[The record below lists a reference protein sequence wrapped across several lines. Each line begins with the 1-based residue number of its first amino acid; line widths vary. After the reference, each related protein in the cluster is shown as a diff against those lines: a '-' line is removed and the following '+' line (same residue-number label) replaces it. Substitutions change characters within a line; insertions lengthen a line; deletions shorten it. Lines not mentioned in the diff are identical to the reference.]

1 MSEILILALDSLRAN
16 KLRSFLTIL
25 GVVIGVAT
33 VIGMSSIISGLN
45 GNISSQIQDLGSN
58 LVFVQRIPA
67 TIGGRVPP
75 EMFSRKK
82 LTLDDANAIAQLPLV
97 EAISPVVQYLNF
109 SASSN
114 SFVVRYRDHTAKNT
128 IFIGATPEVA
138 TVMNLRIT
146 LGRWINEADHTHNSN
161 VVVLGHDT
169 AETIFPAN
177 VDPID
182 KEVEIEGQPFRV
194 IGVLEKRKDTLQG
207 GANPNDNVAEM
218 PIGTFWRLHPEQKD
232 FMFVIKVVSQEDMP
246 RAISQIE
253 ALLRIRRGVP
263 PNKDDDFAI
272 STQDTFTDLW
282 NQISS
287 GVFTVMLTI
296 SSIALIVGGVG
307 VMNIMLVSV
316 TERTKEIGIRK
327 AIGATQRNILQQF
340 LFEAMVLTAA
350 GGILGIGAGALIAAT
365 IRTLVPF
372 LPATISTF
380 WVAVAFSVSVGTGL
394 IFGLY
399 PAYRA
404 AILSPIEA
412 LRYE

>member
-1 MSEILILALDSLRAN
+1 HR
-16 KLRSFLTIL
+16 
-25 GVVIGVAT
+25 
-33 VIGMSSIISGLN
+33 
-45 GNISSQIQDLGSN
+45 
-58 LVFVQRIPA
+58 
-67 TIGGRVPP
+67 
-75 EMFSRKK
+75 
-82 LTLDDANAIAQLPLV
+82 
-97 EAISPVVQYLNF
+97 
-109 SASSN
+109 
-114 SFVVRYRDHTAKNT
+114 
-128 IFIGATPEVA
+128 
-138 TVMNLRIT
+138 
-146 LGRWINEADHTHNSN
+146 HNSN

-182 KEVEIEGQPFRV
+182 KEVEIDGQPFRV

-232 FMFVIKVVSQEDMP
+232 FMFVIKIVSQEDMS
-246 RAISQIE
+246 RAISQIQG
-253 ALLRIRRGVP
+253 LLRIRRGVP

-316 TERTKEIGIRK
+316 TERTKEIGVRK
-327 AIGATQRNILQQF
+327 AIGATRRNILMQF
-340 LFEAMVLTAA
+340 LFEAILLTAV
-350 GGILGIGAGALIAAT
+350 GGVLGIATGAGIAA
-365 IRTLVPF
+365 IVRTFAPF
-372 LPATISTF
+372 LPASVSAF
-380 WVAVAFSVSVGTGL
+380 WVAVGFSVSGGPG
-394 IFGLY
+394 FGFGFY

-404 AILSPIEA
+404 AVLSPIEA

>member
-1 MSEILILALDSLRAN
+1 MSEILLLALDSLRKN
-16 KLRSFLTIL
+16 KLRSFLTVL

-45 GNISSQIQDLGSN
+45 ASIASQIEDLGSN
-58 LVFVQRIPA
+58 LIFVQRIPP
-67 TIGGRVPP
+67 TIGGRLPP
-75 EMFSRKK
+75 EVFSRKK
-82 LTLDDANAIAQLPLV
+82 LTIEDAKAIEQLSLV
-97 EAISPVVQYLNF
+97 KAVAPVLQYFAINTDAKSF
-109 SASSN
+109 S
-114 SFVVRYRDHTAKNT
+114 VRYRDKTAKNT
-128 IFIGATPEVA
+128 IFVGATPDVA
-138 TVMNLRIT
+138 VVMNLH
-146 LGRWINEADHTHNSN
+146 LDGGRWINEADHTHNSN

-177 VDPID
+177 VDPVD
-182 KEVEIEGQPFRV
+182 KDVEIEGQPFRV
-194 IGVLEKRKDTLQG
+194 IGVLEKRKDALQG

-232 FMFVIKVVSQEDMP
+232 FMFAVKASSQDDLP
-246 RAISQIE
+246 RAIDQIE

-263 PNKDDDFAI
+263 PDKDDDFAI

-282 NQISS
+282 RQIS
-287 GVFTVMLTI
+287 GGIFTVMLAI

-316 TERTKEIGIRK
+316 TERTREIGVRK
-327 AIGATQRNILQQF
+327 AIGATQRNILMQF
-340 LFEAMVLTAA
+340 LFEAMVLTALGGVIGIIA
-350 GGILGIGAGALIAAT
+350 GGTIALT
-365 IRTLVPF
+365 IRTLAPF
-372 LPATISTF
+372 LPASVSML
-380 WVAVAFSVSVGTGL
+380 WVAVGFGTAVGTGL

>member
-1 MSEILILALDSLRAN
+1 MSEILLLALDSLRKN
-16 KLRSFLTIL
+16 TLRSFLTVL

-45 GNISSQIQDLGSN
+45 DSIASQIADLGSN
-58 LVFVQRIPA
+58 LIFVQRIPP
-67 TIGGRVPP
+67 TIGGRLPP
-75 EMFSRKK
+75 EVFSRKK
-82 LTLDDANAIAQLPLV
+82 LTMEDAKAIEQLPRIKAIAPVLQYF
-97 EAISPVVQYLNF
+97 AINMDAKSF
-109 SASSN
+109 S
-114 SFVVRYRDHTAKNT
+114 VRYRDKTAKNT
-128 IFIGATPEVA
+128 IFVGATPDVA
-138 TVMNLRIT
+138 VVMNLRMEA
-146 LGRWINEADHTHNSN
+146 GRWINEADHTHSTN

-169 AETIFPAN
+169 ADTVFPAN
-177 VDPID
+177 VSPID

-194 IGVLEKRKDTLQG
+194 IGVLEKRKDALQG

-218 PIGTFWRLHPEQKD
+218 PVGTFWRLHPEQKD
-232 FMFVIKVVSQEDMP
+232 FMFAVKTNTQEDLP
-246 RAISQIE
+246 RAIDDIE

-282 NQISS
+282 RQIS
-287 GVFTVMLTI
+287 GGIFTVMLAI

-316 TERTKEIGIRK
+316 TERTREIGVRK
-327 AIGATQRNILQQF
+327 AIGATQRNILLQF
-340 LFEAMVLTAA
+340 LFEAMVLTAL
-350 GGILGIGAGALIAAT
+350 GGLLGVLVGWAIAVI
-365 IRTLVPF
+365 IRTAAPF
-372 LPATISTF
+372 LPA
-380 WVAVAFSVSVGTGL
+380 SVSLLWVGVGFATAVGTGM

>member
-1 MSEILILALDSLRAN
+1 MSEILLLALDSLRNN

-45 GNISSQIQDLGSN
+45 RNISSQIQDLGSN
-58 LVFVQRIPA
+58 LVFIQRIPP
-67 TIGGRVPP
+67 TIGGRVPS

-82 LTLDDANAIAQLPLV
+82 LTLEDADAIAELPLV
-97 EAISPVVQYLNF
+97 QAISPVLQYLNF
-109 SASSN
+109 NGSSN
-114 SFVVRYRDHTAKNT
+114 SFSVRYRDHTAKNT

-138 TVMNLRIT
+138 TVMNLHIAA
-146 LGRWINEADHTHNSN
+146 GRWINETDHTHNSS

-169 AETIFPAN
+169 AETIFPEN

-194 IGVLEKRKDTLQG
+194 IGVLDKRKDALQG
-207 GANPNDNVAEM
+207 GSNPNDNVAEM
-218 PIGTFWRLHPEQKD
+218 PVGTFWRLHPEQKD
-232 FMFVIKVVSQEDMP
+232 FMFAIKVVSQEDMP
-246 RAISQIE
+246 RAIGQIE
-253 ALLRIRRGVP
+253 GLLRMRRGVP
-263 PNKDDDFAI
+263 PNKEDDFAI

-287 GVFTVMLTI
+287 GVFTVMLAI

-316 TERTKEIGIRK
+316 TERTREIGVRK
-327 AIGATQRNILQQF
+327 AIGATQRNILMQF

-350 GGILGIGAGALIAAT
+350 GGVLGIGAGAIIAAT
-365 IRTLVPF
+365 IRTLAPF
-372 LPATISTF
+372 LPAAVSVF
-380 WVAVAFSVSVGTGL
+380 WVAVGFSVSVGTGL

-404 AILSPIEA
+404 SVLSPIEA

>member
-1 MSEILILALDSLRAN
+1 MSETLLLALDSLRKN
-16 KLRSFLTIL
+16 TLRSFLTVL

-45 GNISSQIQDLGSN
+45 TSISSQIADLGSN
-58 LVFVQRIPA
+58 LIFVQRIPP
-67 TIGGRVPP
+67 TIGGRLPP
-75 EMFSRKK
+75 EVLNRKK
-82 LTLDDANAIAQLPLV
+82 LTLDDAKAVGGLSLVQAVAPVLQYFAVSANAK
-97 EAISPVVQYLNF
+97 SF
-109 SASSN
+109 S
-114 SFVVRYRDHTAKNT
+114 VRFRDKSAKNT

-138 TVMNLRIT
+138 VVMNLQ
-146 LGRWINEADHTHNSN
+146 LDFGRWINEADSTHSSN

-169 AETIFPAN
+169 AETIFPSGVN
-177 VDPID
+177 PVDKD
-182 KEVEIEGQPFRV
+182 VEIEGQPFRV
-194 IGVLEKRKDTLQG
+194 IGVLEKRKDALQG

-232 FMFVIKVVSQEDMP
+232 FMFAVKTFTQEDMP
-246 RAISQIE
+246 RAIEQIE
-253 ALLRIRRGVP
+253 ALLRIRRGVG
-263 PNKDDDFAI
+263 PNKEDDFAV

-287 GVFTVMLTI
+287 GIFTVMLAI
-296 SSIALIVGGVG
+296 SSIALLVGGVG

-316 TERTKEIGIRK
+316 TERTREIGVRK
-327 AIGATQRNILQQF
+327 AIGATQRNILMQF
-340 LFEAMVLTAA
+340 LFEAMVLTAVGGVLGILA
-350 GGILGIGAGALIAAT
+350 GGAIAVL
-365 IRTLVPF
+365 IRTIAPF
-372 LPATISTF
+372 LPASVSMF
-380 WVAVAFSVSVGTGL
+380 WVAIAFSTSVGTGL

>member
-1 MSEILILALDSLRAN
+1 MSETLLLALDSLRKN
-16 KLRSFLTIL
+16 KLRSFLTVL

-45 GNISSQIQDLGSN
+45 GSISSQIEDLGSN
-58 LVFVQRIPA
+58 LIFVQRIPP
-67 TIGGRVPP
+67 TIGGRLPP
-75 EMFSRKK
+75 EVFNRKK
-82 LTLDDANAIAQLPLV
+82 LTLEDAKAIGELPLV
-97 EAISPVVQYLNF
+97 KAVAPVLQYFAINTNAKSF
-109 SASSN
+109 S
-114 SFVVRYRDHTAKNT
+114 VRYRDRTAKNT
-128 IFIGATPEVA
+128 IFVGAGPEVA
-138 TVMNLRIT
+138 VVMNLHIT
-146 LGRWINEADHTHNSN
+146 SGRWISESDHTHNTN

-169 AETIFPAN
+169 AETIFPVN

-182 KEVEIEGQPFRV
+182 KDVEIEGQPFRV
-194 IGVLEKRKDTLQG
+194 IGVLEKRKDALQG

-232 FMFVIKVVSQEDMP
+232 FMFAVKTLSQEDMP
-246 RAISQIE
+246 RAIDQIQ
-253 ALLRIRRGVP
+253 ALLRVRRAVP

-287 GVFTVMLTI
+287 GIFTVMLAI

-316 TERTKEIGIRK
+316 TERTREIGVRK
-327 AIGATQRNILQQF
+327 AIGATQRNILTQF
-340 LFEAMVLTAA
+340 LFEAMVLTAV
-350 GGILGIGAGALIAAT
+350 GGVLGILAGSAIALL
-365 IRTLVPF
+365 IRTIAPF
-372 LPATISTF
+372 LPASVSLF
-380 WVAVAFSVSVGTGL
+380 WVGIGFSTAVGTGL